1 MAKNND
7 RLQLGPV
14 NFIILGVAAVLLILG
29 YVIMSANEITISP
42 LLLILAYVVLIPFG
56 LLYKANPRIE
66 AWPCSQRRPRPG

>member
-56 LLYKANPRIE
+56 LLYKSKPKD
-66 AWPCSQRRPRPG
+66 

>member
-7 RLQLGPV
+7 RLQMGPV

-29 YVIMSANEITISP
+29 YVIMSLNEITISP

-56 LLYKANPRIE
+56 LLYKSKPKD
-66 AWPCSQRRPRPG
+66 